1 MFFKNPN
8 CDKRKGQEYKDKF
21 FLRFPYSPDIFRKP
35 EQEKIAVVLP
45 ALCAGVFT
53 LVLPPIDER
62 SSIPVLRSSAGF
74 SQIFPMRRNCFFPN
88 QTAFQPARKIFF
100 QAG

>member
-1 MFFKNPN
+1 M
-8 CDKRKGQEYKDKF
+8 
-21 FLRFPYSPDIFRKP
+21 RFPYSPDVSRKGK
-35 EQEKIAVVLP
+35 QEKIAIVLL

-53 LVLPPIDER
+53 LVLSPIDEQ

-74 SQIFPMRRNCFFPN
+74 FQIFPMRRSYFFPN